1 MANKSSILLAQFIK
15 TMPAEWHDHLTT
27 LFRQAYAD
35 GYHDG
40 QQDLT
45 DQLDEDDDDDLH

>member
-1 MANKSSILLAQFIK
+1 MANKSSILLAQFLK
-15 TMPAEWHDHLTT
+15 VVPAEWHDHLTL

-35 GYHDG
+35 GYADG

-45 DQLDEDDDDDLH
+45 DDIDEENDDDLH

>member
-15 TMPAEWHDHLTT
+15 MIPAEWHDHLTL
-27 LFRQAYAD
+27 LFRAAYAD
-35 GYHDG
+35 GYQDG

-45 DQLDEDDDDDLH
+45 DDLEENDDDLH